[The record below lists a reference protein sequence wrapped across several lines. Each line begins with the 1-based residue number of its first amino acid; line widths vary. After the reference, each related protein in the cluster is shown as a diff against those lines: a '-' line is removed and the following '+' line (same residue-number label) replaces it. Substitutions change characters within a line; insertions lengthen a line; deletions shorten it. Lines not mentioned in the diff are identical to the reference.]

1 MWGAVNVDPVGGHEP
16 PGAPA
21 KPSKTWC
28 CCSKIVV
35 FVCESNQY
43 VAWFLLGRWYV
54 LEPEDPSNHWVSV
67 DGSFSGRLD
76 HLEFF
81 HVKRDLQC
89 LFGSVLWA
97 LKKLSSCILFVTAF
111 HYQAA
116 EEARAAEEAAAGANL
131 IERMFPC
138 HRIRHYI
145 LALPG
150 FCIHFCMTVK
160 SHICSRQPF
169 GLKTAKYT
177 WQKPRH
183 INSGAQPHQSA
194 EAFATLP
201 LSAARSKRKA
211 RSSRRTRRR
220 TAASNVS
227 ASVGVSRWFS
237 GFSQCHSFRLGKH
250 LGFA

>member
-16 PGAPA
+16 PGAPPSRPKHGVVVA
-21 KPSKTWC
+21 KS
-28 CCSKIVV
+28 
-35 FVCESNQY
+35 
-43 VAWFLLGRWYV
+43 WFLCVNRTSMLHGSFWAAGMYLNRRT
-54 LEPEDPSNHWVSV
+54 PSNHWVSV

-201 LSAARSKRKA
+201 LSAARR
-211 RSSRRTRRR
+211 
-220 TAASNVS
+220 
-227 ASVGVSRWFS
+227 
-237 GFSQCHSFRLGKH
+237 
-250 LGFA
+250 